1 MSWRGEARTALRLYP
16 KLKRRQGENEMQI
29 TPVYGGAA
37 VQHSASRTTEDVALR
52 SPLTDRELNIISAVE
67 LELYEQSKYYN
78 ADARLKMIQLLYFSD
93 KRMPLEA
100 VAEQCE
106 YSVEALKRWNTEVL
120 KAVSAAI
127 NIQSIK
133 KVYLDLP

>member
-1 MSWRGEARTALRLYP
+1 MSWRSEARTALRLYP

-67 LELYEQSKYYN
+67 LELCEQSKYYN

-100 VAEQCE
+100 VAEKCE